1 MVQIP
6 IEVPDEFS
14 QRLEPFQGQLSELV
28 TRFLASTLPDESSE
42 PVLSAVGFTLPS
54 GAYQEVIDFLIS
66 GPTSQEIVGFK
77 VSEQSQMR
85 LQSLLQKNREAMLS
99 AAEREELDL
108 YEQLDALVGLLKAKA
123 FMMIRSPAG
132 EE

>member
-1 MVQIP
+1 MVQIT
-6 IEVPDEFS
+6 IEVPDELA

-42 PVLSAVGFTLPS
+42 SVLSAVGLTLPS

-66 GPTSQEIVGFK
+66 GSTSQEIVDFK

-85 LQSLLQKNREAMLS
+85 LQSLLQKNGEAMLS
-99 AAEREELDL
+99 SAEREELDL

-123 FMMIRSPAG
+123 FVMIRLAG